1 MSASRMATTVIA
13 QRAKESGLLPSMG
26 TVGACYDTQSI
37 MMVVG
42 AGRAA

>member
-1 MSASRMATTVIA
+1 VTSVGSRGD
-13 QRAKESGLLPSMG
+13 S
-26 TVGACYDTQSI
+26 YDTQSI